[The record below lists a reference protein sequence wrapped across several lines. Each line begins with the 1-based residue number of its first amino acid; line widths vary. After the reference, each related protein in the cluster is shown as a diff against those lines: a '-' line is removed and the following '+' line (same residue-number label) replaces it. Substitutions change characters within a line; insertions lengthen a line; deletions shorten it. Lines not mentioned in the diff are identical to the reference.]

1 MSVIIPAILRS
12 LGVGDPFMQQDTVD
26 PGLSTGVEIA
36 HTSSTRIELG
46 LPTTVSTAAWASDD
60 SEGDIG
66 RTASRWRRD
75 LVDFGAKEDKD
86 HKLTMQTSEAS
97 LGNLKTTQVVC
108 GPAGERDITDSFAQV
123 RSLPVANKDRD
134 IEERGTGRNST

>member
-1 MSVIIPAILRS
+1 MSVIIPAVLRS

-46 LPTTVSTAAWASDD
+46 LPTTVSTAVWASDD
-60 SEGDIG
+60 SEVDIG
-66 RTASRWRRD
+66 RTAPRWRRD
-75 LVDFGAKEDKD
+75 SVDFGAKEDKD
-86 HKLTMQTSEAS
+86 HRLTMQTSEAS
-97 LGNLKTTQVVC
+97 LGNLKAKQVVRE
-108 GPAGERDITDSFAQV
+108 PADERDITDSIVQV
-123 RSLPVANKDRD
+123 RSLPATNQDRD